1 MKEPRKRQMETS
13 ESSEIKD
20 SETEDEEKPRTRVRK
35 PLSER
40 NREKAKKAEYSTD
53 DSDAEMRAVYQ
64 YMYGSSDDEPDVGE
78 PAGEVSKCTEAQ
90 RDPRSPVL
98 EAEENIDGQSYQAT
112 IWISNGILLILC

>member
-1 MKEPRKRQMETS
+1 METS

-53 DSDAEMRAVYQ
+53 DSDAETRAVYQ
-64 YMYGSSDDEPDVGE
+64 WM
-78 PAGEVSKCTEAQ
+78 
-90 RDPRSPVL
+90 
-98 EAEENIDGQSYQAT
+98 
-112 IWISNGILLILC
+112 